1 MAGPERLLFE
11 IVSRDLD
18 PGAFRAAAALVH
30 ELDLAARERIAIHE
44 RCYEQPCLTFP
55 PTSATRSCGD
65 TDSMSPTLGRPR

>member
-1 MAGPERLLFE
+1 VNDGLRSASISLRAMAGPERLLFE

-44 RCYEQPCLTFP
+44 R
-55 PTSATRSCGD
+55 SNHA
-65 TDSMSPTLGRPR
+65 